1 MCMDG
6 DPQFW
11 DITFLM
17 LPSCG
22 SESCMSRGC
31 QIMSILLCHVLWA
44 MSCLQWC
51 YIFMMLIPVTVNI
64 VANPRVH
71 RYANNFGSLLFVKV
85 TCMLFPDVLFMNVL
99 LTLLPIVANWLLWK
113 KDLWLS
119 HVTSMATHWI
129 VNLIEQFQQ
138 RGCYFFQQGLP

>member
-1 MCMDG
+1 
-6 DPQFW
+6 
-11 DITFLM
+11 
-17 LPSCG
+17 
-22 SESCMSRGC
+22 
-31 QIMSILLCHVLWA
+31 
-44 MSCLQWC
+44 
-51 YIFMMLIPVTVNI
+51 MMLIPVTVNI

-119 HVTSMATHWI
+119 HVTSMATH
-129 VNLIEQFQQ
+129 
-138 RGCYFFQQGLP
+138 